1 VPLEPQL
8 VPTFLVRPSFT
19 DRNFRSSL
27 PYKRARFHE
36 SFSSCWNSYIGP
48 LCQRWQIITY
58 QWLPQLN
65 SNEKMLRYHR
75 LLRRTSVI
83 DVRVMNFW
91 KRVCVARPD
100 PVLTNRFLTLQKKSG
115 SRSGCHVMFGPYGY
129 NTNIK
134 SAHTFLV
141 RWSNKICCNSNYI
154 LQSATSVA
162 VDSYRERL
170 NKAATFF

>member
-1 VPLEPQL
+1 
-8 VPTFLVRPSFT
+8 
-19 DRNFRSSL
+19 
-27 PYKRARFHE
+27 
-36 SFSSCWNSYIGP
+36 
-48 LCQRWQIITY
+48 
-58 QWLPQLN
+58 
-65 SNEKMLRYHR
+65 
-75 LLRRTSVI
+75 
-83 DVRVMNFW
+83 MNFW

-154 LQSATSVA
+154 LQSATSVS
-162 VDSYRERL
+162 VDSYREGL
-170 NKAATFF
+170 NKAQTFFSQIAAYPKIIDLRLIWHFFASPFKTSCLLHFFTSPRREVDITWCSAYMATTQIAAPPMLFWFWTHKLDAFLKRKFLFLRR